1 MKTVYRI
8 FGKIALLC
16 YLILLYQTWH
26 LCRYGG
32 VRHHFM
38 ILLPV
43 GAEKYGGTCTTRQ
56 EDGKFTLKILLPVIK
71 KS

>member
-8 FGKIALLC
+8 CGKIALLC

-43 GAEKYGGTCTTRQ
+43 GAEKSGEPVRQ
-56 EDGKFTLKILLPVIK
+56 GRKTASLH
-71 KS
+71 

>member
-8 FGKIALLC
+8 CGKIALLC

-43 GAEKYGGTCTTRQ
+43 GQRNTGEPVRQ
-56 EDGKFTLKILLPVIK
+56 GRKTASLH
-71 KS
+71 